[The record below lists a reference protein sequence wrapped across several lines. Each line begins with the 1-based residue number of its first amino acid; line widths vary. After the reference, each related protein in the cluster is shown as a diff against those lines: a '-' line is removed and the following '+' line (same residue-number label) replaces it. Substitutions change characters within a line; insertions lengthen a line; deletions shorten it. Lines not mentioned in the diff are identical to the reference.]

1 MPAKEDFSWVQF
13 SCAFLIAGFAA
24 FWQLAVFFEG
34 MWVSVT
40 LTLAV
45 ATLCGILAGRYG
57 DSAWRTIVNILR
69 WM

>member
-1 MPAKEDFSWVQF
+1 
-13 SCAFLIAGFAA
+13 
-24 FWQLAVFFEG
+24 
-34 MWVSVT
+34 MWVSVA